1 LGRIWD
7 CALFRK
13 REQTHPQL
21 PRNGNLAK
29 QAGAFHAGATMTTTA
44 AVIVAAGRGTRARNG
59 GSVPKQY
66 QQLAGEPVL
75 AHALRVLTGHPQID
89 AAVVVI
95 RPEDTALYEDAAAP
109 FSGRLIAPVAGGAT
123 RQASV
128 LAGIEALGG
137 NRPDRVLIH
146 DAARPFLTAALISD
160 LIGAL
165 ETNAG
170 AIAAEPV
177 SDTLKQ
183 AAADGTIARTVDRN
197 GLWRAQTPQ
206 AFRYDDI
213 LQAHR
218 RAAAAG
224 RSDFTDDAALAEW
237 AGLPVK
243 LVASSPRNIKLTT
256 AADIALAER
265 LLSPSAAEIYEPRN
279 GTGFDVHRFA
289 PGDHVW
295 LCGVKIPHTHRLE
308 GHSDADVGLHALT
321 DALLGAIGDGDIGQ
335 HFPPSDPTWRG
346 AASRIFLTDAAS
358 RVRKLGGRISN
369 VDVTFLCE
377 APKIGPHRGA
387 MREAVAAILGIDV
400 GRVGIKATTMEG
412 LGFIGR
418 GEGIA
423 AMASA
428 TVLLAGRCA

>member
-1 LGRIWD
+1 
-7 CALFRK
+7 
-13 REQTHPQL
+13 
-21 PRNGNLAK
+21 
-29 QAGAFHAGATMTTTA
+29 MTTTA
-44 AVIVAAGRGTRARNG
+44 AVIVAAGRGTRAGSG
-59 GSVPKQY
+59 GGVPKQY
-66 QQLAGEPVL
+66 FPLAGEPVL
-75 AHALRVLTGHPQID
+75 AHSLRVLTNHPLIN

-95 RPEDTALYEDAAAP
+95 SPEDAVLYEAAAAP
-109 FSGRLIAPVAGGAT
+109 FADRLLAAVAGGAT

-137 NRPDRVLIH
+137 NPPDRILIH
-146 DAARPFLTAALISD
+146 DAARPFLSAVLVSD
-160 LIGAL
+160 LIAAL
-165 ETNAG
+165 DANAG

-177 SDTLKQ
+177 SDTLKLE
-183 AAADGTIARTVDRN
+183 AADGTIARTIDRA

-206 AFRYDDI
+206 AFRYDVI
-213 LQAHR
+213 LEAHR

-224 RSDFTDDAALAEW
+224 RTDFTDDAGLAEW

-243 LVASSPRNIKLTT
+243 LVASTSGNMKLTT
-256 AADIALAER
+256 AADITLAER
-265 LLSPSAAEIYEPRN
+265 LLAPSPVLFEPRN

-289 PGDHVW
+289 DGDHVW

-335 HFPPSDPTWRG
+335 HFPPSDQTWRG
-346 AASRIFLTDAAS
+346 APSRIFLADAAE

-377 APKIGPHRGA
+377 APKVGPHRQV
-387 MREAVAAILGIDV
+387 MRETVADILGIDIS
-400 GRVGIKATTMEG
+400 RIGIKATTMER

-428 TVLLAGRCA
+428 TVLMPA